1 MITCCCIGED
11 DQLKEK
17 VIHLKDVLQAL
28 LGSTSLP
35 RNISSGLITFDH
47 LNNRLS
53 TVNTCGPSIL
63 FSSMDDLKDFDKMKT
78 HMINIII
85 GAPDFGLE

>member
-1 MITCCCIGED
+1 MKD
-11 DQLKEK
+11 K
-17 VIHLKDVLQAL
+17 VINLKDVLQAL
-28 LGSTSLP
+28 LGSSSLP
-35 RNISSGLITFDH
+35 RNISSGLILFDH

-63 FSSMDDLKDFDKMKT
+63 FSSIDDLKDFERFKL